1 MKNKI
6 PNEETLKAMED
17 TEKAIGLIDSENL
30 EDFFNKTGL
39 NETKDKQ

>member
-6 PNEETLKAMED
+6 PNEETLKTMDE

-30 EDFFNKTGL
+30 EDFFNKIGL
-39 NETKDKQ
+39 SDSK